1 MQCFLCKGF
10 YLYKKKLLPVSPHCY
25 LAKWNNL
32 MKYDSQILKKGKY
45 SGVISRITIRNYYFP
60 CREERGGFVFGFQNG
75 NIEYFLLCIKGN

>member
-45 SGVISRITIRNYYFP
+45 SGVISRITIKNYYFS
-60 CREERGGFVFGFQNG
+60 CRE
-75 NIEYFLLCIKGN
+75 